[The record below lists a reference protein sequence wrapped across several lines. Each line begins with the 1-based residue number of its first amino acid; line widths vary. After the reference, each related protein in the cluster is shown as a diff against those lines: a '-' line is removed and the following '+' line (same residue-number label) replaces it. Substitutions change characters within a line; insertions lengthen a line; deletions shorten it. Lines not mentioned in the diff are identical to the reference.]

1 MLDKSI
7 QINCADCKSKKCL
20 SFNSLELACPDYID
34 SFPASSIKDVC
45 LTGALKFNKDYIFI
59 DKGRC
64 INCGMCAYRCP
75 KKRIPMTSIKPKIDD
90 SNISELFRNIA
101 KQKKNDP
108 NFPNLLVRNFLI
120 TLGYKAAILKKGVIS
135 IRTDLVGTDF
145 IAEIEFGEDIL
156 ETPRSILDDVA
167 VLSSRYNVDFKK
179 IQTLIFIDKLPHV
192 RSEIWEV
199 IKDIRK
205 ITNIKIQTI
214 SLFYLFLR
222 VWSGHKLLTDTGNID
237 FYIDN
242 ESTDYRRRIFKK
254 YMPSAEIEKL
264 SEREELD
271 IMSQSS

>member
-7 QINCADCKSKKCL
+7 SINCADCKSKLCMNFTT
-20 SFNSLELACPDYID
+20 SELANPDYID
-34 SFPASSIKDVC
+34 NFPASSIKDVC
-45 LTGALKFNKDYIFI
+45 LSGALKFDKDYVLI
-59 DKGRC
+59 DKNTC

-75 KKRIPMTSIKPKIDD
+75 KNRIDMKQIKPKIDD
-90 SNISELFRNIA
+90 SNISELFRNIS
-101 KQKKNDP
+101 KQKKKDS

-120 TLGYKAAILKKGVIS
+120 TLGYKAAILKKGIIS
-135 IRTDLVGTDF
+135 IRTDLVATEF

-167 VLSSRYNVDFKK
+167 VLSSRYNVDFTK

-199 IKDIRK
+199 IKDIKK
-205 ITNIKIQTI
+205 ITNIKIQTV

-222 VWSGHKLLTDTGNID
+222 VWAEKKLLTDTGKID

-242 ESTDYRRRIFKK
+242 ESIDYRKRIFKK
-254 YMPSAEIEKL
+254 YMPSAELDKL

-271 IMSQSS
+271 IMSQSN